1 MATYPNIKQYREEL
15 ERLVEYSG
23 SDNESSIRRAFA
35 VCLDSYCRD
44 HREKLA
50 LVDELGYQGG
60 VYPVGTVKDSLQMAR
75 GYWEAKDTLDNM
87 DWQGATGGAVQRRT
101 LGLVGSLE

>member
-1 MATYPNIKQYREEL
+1 MLEPNSGHRPRDYLTEKEPVISILPTEFYLPEEADEFVVWLLIRILSSIEREL
-15 ERLVEYSG
+15 ERLVEYGG

-50 LVDELGYQGG
+50 LVDELGF
-60 VYPVGTVKDSLQMAR
+60 R
-75 GYWEAKDTLDNM
+75 
-87 DWQGATGGAVQRRT
+87 AVCTRSGR
-101 LGLVGSLE
+101 